1 MDDTVPTAPIV
12 HLGHVADDS
21 IAPTIYV
28 LVLHGAGRRPDLAA
42 EMLGSVLLR
51 FDDGYAPIRIDF
63 RGDEIHV
70 ADDEEDADRASD
82 LEVRGRMGDVT
93 ALIAS
98 PLAGGLPKPTSRRGR
113 LAIARLADGRVELD
127 GALAMGRRLLRLLQ
141 VEAPPVPKARRARVR
156 ASSAA

>member
-1 MDDTVPTAPIV
+1 MDV

-21 IAPTIYV
+21 IAPTLYV
-28 LVLHGAGRRPDLAA
+28 LVLHGATRRPELAA

-70 ADDEEDADRASD
+70 ADDEDHADVARD

-113 LAIARLADGRVELD
+113 LAIARLADGRVEFD
-127 GALAMGRRLLRLLQ
+127 GPLAMGRKLLRLLQ
-141 VEAPPVPKARRARVR
+141 VEVPAPKKRGRVNQ
-156 ASSAA
+156 SV